1 MYLDTVEAPLA
12 LRYLTKSQM
21 RSAPA
26 NSAHA
31 FEKKYFVDLP
41 ESNQ

>member
-1 MYLDTVEAPLA
+1 MYLDTVEAPLW
-12 LRYLTKSQM
+12 YLTKSQM
-21 RSAPA
+21 RPAPA

-31 FEKKYFVDLP
+31 FEKEYFVDLP